1 MKKLYSILFILAAM
15 FTLTWTACTDEI
27 EYVPAGPVEGI
38 GAYFPPTVVTNYELE
53 GTSGSITLNVMRTDS
68 VGAVEAA
75 LTTTFTEGG
84 ENVFTVPS
92 TVSFA
97 DGASTSSMTINYD
110 ELVRGTTYNIT
121 LTFAEGTPYGNS
133 SITLTLLYP
142 DEVVYTWKEVSTN
155 AILKESTFSFIG
167 MSDVETTG
175 IKVEKANEGNVY
187 RFRVPFDNEYFY
199 DTFGGNVY
207 DPEPAPEEF
216 PWIVVDGETY
226 KDEEGKPLYYIAP
239 VALGFSFRLEGQNVY
254 IDTDDKTT
262 QNFGSVACNLSTAN
276 GPIGPNDSDYPL
288 GTYDEAKKMIN
299 LGTLFIYVEGAGYQ
313 MIDSKEKE
321 IYLALDPALLETDYD
336 RDYTWVDVPEAAGYF
351 TSEIASGASWV
362 QAVQVAEQDSTF
374 YRLPYLYAG
383 GEKNHLYFHLDVE
396 DDYKVTVPSG
406 QHWTGLTSFGQ
417 QVWVEGVTNESSYD
431 VENDKLTLALNLYF
445 ADEEGTKT
453 FELGQFTETFLW
465 GQPSEFVEADITD
478 YVGNW
483 VVPFD
488 NGNGAQSILVNI
500 TQEGDAALKVQGL
513 SGTDP
518 ASYDDTMYLDYD
530 AANGQV
536 VFSFQ
541 QVADV
546 PTEEGFYMG
555 VVAPYDYTTNMLGRE
570 SLIGGLT
577 RSGILKFTDAPTNEG
592 TYNSM
597 IYLMTDG
604 QGFGML
610 TGYWNYLEWEP
621 YTDTASTK
629 SLMKFE
635 APKTFKP
642 TLKQGFTPRRTYKTE
657 LNIQPKP
664 VEKRSAVGS
673 KSVVLNNN
681 LPTFNLTRR

>member
-1 MKKLYSILFILAAM
+1 MKKINVLFILLAAM
-15 FTLTWTACTDEI
+15 FALTWTSCSDEV
-27 EYVPAGPVEGI
+27 EYTPAGAVEGQ
-38 GAYFPPTVVTNYELE
+38 GAYFAPTTVTNYDDLE
-53 GTSGSITLNVMRTDS
+53 ASGSITLDVMRTYADATAEVS
-68 VGAVEAA
+68 LSATYSEGAD
-75 LTTTFTEGG
+75 L
-84 ENVFTVPS
+84 FTVPS

-97 DGASTSSMTINYD
+97 ADSLTSTVTLNYNN
-110 ELVRGTTYNIT
+110 LVRGTTYTVT
-121 LTFAEGTPYGNS
+121 LSLGESTPYGQS
-133 SITLTLLYP
+133 EITLTLLYP
-142 DEVVYTWKEVSTN
+142 EEVLLKWEVVSENAVLTDNLFSAFNLSDVTITGIVVEKEVSTN
-155 AILKESTFSFIG
+155 
-167 MSDVETTG
+167 M
-175 IKVEKANEGNVY
+175 Y
-187 RFRVPFDNEYFY
+187 RFRSPYNNDYFETY
-199 DTFGGNVY
+199 VTGTPNFFGDMEMPY
-207 DPEPAPEEF
+207 
-216 PWIVVDGETY
+216 IVLDGETY
-226 KDEEGKPLYYIAP
+226 ADAGYYIAP
-239 VALGFSFRLEGQNVY
+239 TALGFVMVNGVGPSVNP
-254 IDTDDKTT
+254 TWNT
-262 QNFGSVACNLSTAN
+262 FGSVAGNLSTADGLIQPGN
-276 GPIGPNDSDYPL
+276 ASYPL
-288 GTYDEAKKMIN
+288 GSFDETKKMFD
-299 LGTLFIYVEGAGYQ
+299 LGSCYFNFDYDANGEDYFYPMSPGAFQ
-313 MIDSKEKE
+313 
-321 IYLALDPALLETDYD
+321 LWLDPAMMETDYD
-336 RDYTWVDVPEAAGYF
+336 RDYTWVDVPEAAGLF
-351 TSEIASGASWV
+351 TSEMAGQSWV
-362 QAVQVAEQDSTF
+362 QAVQVAEEDSTF
-374 YRLPYLYAG
+374 YRFPNLYAG
-383 GEKNHLYFHLDVE
+383 GEKNHLYFYLDTENDNMVSI
-396 DDYKVTVPSG
+396 PSG
-406 QHWTGLTSFGQ
+406 QNWVGLTSFGQ
-417 QVWVEGVTNESSYD
+417 TVWVEGTRGSSYD
-431 VENDKLTLALNLYF
+431 PETDQLTLALNLYL
-445 ADEEGTKT
+445 ADEDGNKL
-453 FELGQFTETFLW
+453 FDLNQFTETFLW

-513 SGTDP
+513 SGLDP
-518 ASYDDTMYLDYD
+518 ASYDDTMFLDYD
-530 AANGQV
+530 ASNGQV

>member
-1 MKKLYSILFILAAM
+1 MKKINVLFILLAAM
-15 FTLTWTACTDEI
+15 FALTWTSCSDEV
-27 EYVPAGPVEGI
+27 EYTPAGAVEGQ
-38 GAYFPPTVVTNYELE
+38 GAYFAPTTVTNYDDLE
-53 GTSGSITLNVMRTDS
+53 ASGSITLDVMRTYADATAEVS
-68 VGAVEAA
+68 LSATYSEGAD
-75 LTTTFTEGG
+75 L
-84 ENVFTVPS
+84 FTVPS

-97 DGASTSSMTINYD
+97 ADSLTSTVTLNYNN
-110 ELVRGTTYNIT
+110 LVRGTTYTVT
-121 LTFAEGTPYGNS
+121 LSLGESTPYGQS
-133 SITLTLLYP
+133 EITLTLLYP
-142 DEVVYTWKEVSTN
+142 EEVLLKWEVVSENAVLTDNLFSAFNLSDVTITGIVVEKEVSTN
-155 AILKESTFSFIG
+155 
-167 MSDVETTG
+167 M
-175 IKVEKANEGNVY
+175 Y
-187 RFRVPFDNEYFY
+187 RFRSPYNNDYFETY
-199 DTFGGNVY
+199 VTGTPNFFGDMEMPY
-207 DPEPAPEEF
+207 
-216 PWIVVDGETY
+216 IVLDGETY
-226 KDEEGKPLYYIAP
+226 ADAGYYIAP
-239 VALGFSFRLEGQNVY
+239 TALGFVMVNGVGPSVNP
-254 IDTDDKTT
+254 TWNT
-262 QNFGSVACNLSTAN
+262 FGSVAGNLSTADGLIQPGN
-276 GPIGPNDSDYPL
+276 ASYPL
-288 GTYDEAKKMIN
+288 GSFDETKKMFD
-299 LGTLFIYVEGAGYQ
+299 LGSCYFNFDYDANGEDYFYPMSSGAFQ
-313 MIDSKEKE
+313 
-321 IYLALDPALLETDYD
+321 LWLDPAMMETDYD
-336 RDYTWVDVPEAAGYF
+336 RDYTWVDVPEAAGLF
-351 TSEIASGASWV
+351 TSEMAGQSWV
-362 QAVQVAEQDSTF
+362 QAVQVAEEDSTF
-374 YRLPYLYAG
+374 YRFPNLYAG
-383 GEKNHLYFHLDVE
+383 GEKNHLYFHLDIE
-396 DDYKVTVPSG
+396 NDYMVSIPSG
-406 QHWTGLTSFGQ
+406 QNWVGLTSFGQ
-417 QVWVEGVTNESSYD
+417 TVWVEGTRGSSYD
-431 VENDKLTLALNLYF
+431 PETDQLTLALNLYL
-445 ADEEGTKT
+445 ADEDGNKL
-453 FELGQFTETFLW
+453 FDLNQFTETFLW

-513 SGTDP
+513 SGLDP
-518 ASYDDTMYLDYD
+518 ASYDDTMFLDYD
-530 AANGQV
+530 ASNGQV